1 MIKRFVKECLWLRRF
16 WMMEANPFK
25 CQKKIMKSLR
35 NCAYG
40 ISYTVQTPLQV
51 HEWSSVGYYGDVQG
65 KRVNNRKRANVPW
78 RLWEEGGLEDGR
90 RDPPPRVAYFFCDT
104 YGRLLR
110 PRRTQNVELL
120 FFVDFFFNLNAPSHL
135 TDLTYGGFDIASNE
149 RESLYLRDLINFPS
163 CDKPT
168 DVVMIDR
175 R

>member
-90 RDPPPRVAYFFCDT
+90 RDPPSRVAYFSRHLWPSFEATSNAKHWAPHFC
-104 YGRLLR
+104 R
-110 PRRTQNVELL
+110 
-120 FFVDFFFNLNAPSHL
+120 FFFLNAPSHL